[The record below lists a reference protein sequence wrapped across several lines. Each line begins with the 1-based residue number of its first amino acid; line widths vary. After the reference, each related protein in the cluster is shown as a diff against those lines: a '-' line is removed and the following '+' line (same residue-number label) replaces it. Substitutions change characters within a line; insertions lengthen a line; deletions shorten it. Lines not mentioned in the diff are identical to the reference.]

1 MNRIITTN
9 ILDPAIQQPFTGN
22 SLDFLQN
29 ASIETFL
36 SLPAFANRAAF
47 NSGNPVVL
55 YGCQRQDLGG
65 GNYKFYTGYVYYSG
79 EIYYYAGVNSI
90 AIAGT
95 AQFKITVT
103 NDATADPVE
112 FTDGINRNVHNVRRL
127 VMTDGAGDFNYSSC
141 LFVGRVQESNSITSV
156 ATTTVESTVATITT
170 YSATSY
176 AKLSFNCWITNSGT
190 HDTTYKLKKN
200 GTLLK
205 EFRQSVITGEHTVFL
220 SALTSSNYGD
230 VFTVTVTESGGS
242 GQIQNG
248 LLLLEN

>member
-1 MNRIITTN
+1 MNKIITTD
-9 ILDPAIQQPFTGN
+9 ILDPSIQQPFTGN

-36 SLPAFANRAAF
+36 SLPAFASRSAF

-55 YGCQRQDLGG
+55 YGCQRQDLGA

-79 EIYYYAGVNSI
+79 EIYAFDGINSI

-112 FTDGINRNVHNVRRL
+112 FTDGISRNVHNVRKL
-127 VMTDGAGDFNYSSC
+127 TMTDGAGDFNYSSC
-141 LFVGRVQESNSITSV
+141 LFVGRIQESNSVSSV
-156 ATTTVESTVATITT
+156 ATSTVESTVATITT
-170 YSATSY
+170 FAATSY
-176 AKLSFNCWITNSGT
+176 AKLSFTCWITNSGT

-200 GTLLK
+200 GVLIK
-205 EFRQSVITGEHTVFL
+205 EFRQSVTTGENTVFIQ
-220 SALTSSNYGD
+220 ALTSSNYAD
-230 VFTVTVTESGGS
+230 VFTVTVTESAGT

>member
-1 MNRIITTN
+1 MNKIITTD
-9 ILDPAIQQPFTGN
+9 ITDPSIQQPFTGN

-55 YGCQRQDLGG
+55 YGCQKQDLGA
-65 GNYKFYTGYVYYSG
+65 GNYKFFTGYVYYSG
-79 EIYYYAGVNSI
+79 EIYLFDGINSI

-103 NDATADPVE
+103 NDGTADPVE
-112 FTDGINRNVHNVRRL
+112 FTDGISRNVHNVRKL
-127 VMTDGAGDFNYSSC
+127 TMTDGAGDFNYSSC
-141 LFVGRVQESNSITSV
+141 LFVGRIQETNSISAV
-156 ATTTVESTVATITT
+156 GTTTVEATVATITT
-170 YSATSY
+170 FAATSY
-176 AKLSFNCWITNSGT
+176 AKLSFTAWVTNSGT
-190 HDTTYKLKKN
+190 HDSTYKLKKN
-200 GTLLK
+200 GSTIK
-205 EFRQSVITGEHTVFL
+205 EFRQSVITGET
-220 SALTSSNYGD
+220 SINIQALTSSNYGD
-230 VFTVTVTESGGS
+230 VFTVTATESAGT